1 MNYILLIIFFITV
14 NCSSNKSAN
23 IHGNINLDSKI
34 NEIVLNE
41 NNKNDL
47 ILKLGSPPLKSMF
60 NDNEWYYVERKQANQ
75 SLFKLGKKKLVKNN
89 ILYVKFNNQGILV
102 EKKLYDIDSM
112 NIVDFEKKITLK
124 EFDETSKTYRA
135 LSSLRERLN
144 APVKK
149 RSRK

>member
-1 MNYILLIIFFITV
+1 M
-14 NCSSNKSAN
+14 
-23 IHGNINLDSKI
+23 
-34 NEIVLNE
+34 NE

-60 NDNEWYYVERKQANQ
+60 DDNEWYYIERKQANQ

>member
-1 MNYILLIIFFITV
+1 MNYILLIIFLVTV

-23 IHGNINLDSKI
+23 IHGNINLNSKI

-60 NDNEWYYVERKQANQ
+60 DDNEWYYIERKQANQ